1 MSIAV
6 TSFDHVRLTV
16 SDIERSRKFY
26 DLVFGWPVYL
36 EVPVDAD
43 DATREKFWF
52 LFGGV
57 LYRVSDTQLLGLRP
71 VAEDGFHE
79 DRCGLDHLAF
89 TLPDRAALEA
99 AVALLDEHGIEHEP
113 VKELGVMAIL
123 EFRDPDNIALE
134 LVVHA

>member
-79 DRCGLDHLAF
+79 DRCGLDH
-89 TLPDRAALEA
+89 TLS
-99 AVALLDEHGIEHEP
+99 
-113 VKELGVMAIL
+113 
-123 EFRDPDNIALE
+123 
-134 LVVHA
+134 

>member
-1 MSIAV
+1 MSIAA
-6 TSFDHVRLTV
+6 TSIDHVRLTV

-36 EVPVDAD
+36 EVPAVAD
-43 DATREKFWF
+43 DATREKLSF

-99 AVALLDEHGIEHEP
+99 AVVLLDEHGIEHEP
-113 VKELGVMAIL
+113 IKELGVMAIL

>member
-1 MSIAV
+1 MSIAA

>member
-1 MSIAV
+1 MLVVSFVAV
-6 TSFDHVRLTV
+6 AS
-16 SDIERSRKFY
+16 
-26 DLVFGWPVYL
+26 
-36 EVPVDAD
+36 
-43 DATREKFWF
+43 
-52 LFGGV
+52 
-57 LYRVSDTQLLGLRP
+57 
-71 VAEDGFHE
+71 HE